1 MRPAWARH
9 GRGSTG
15 VVRHY
20 TASGPNSATELIFSH
35 TLVKL
40 SLIFNNK
47 KAHVSTGAT
56 LAGGHVVGAGV
67 ARCPCLTITCAMML
81 NFAHHPGLCGR
92 KTTVSSS
99 QWP

>member
-40 SLIFNNK
+40 SLIFNK

-56 LAGGHVVGAGV
+56 LAGGHVVGVGV
-67 ARCPCLTITCAMML
+67 APVDGSTPVLADLFGQLPREGSCAFCPPLRA
-81 NFAHHPGLCGR
+81 
-92 KTTVSSS
+92 
-99 QWP
+99 